1 MKKLILCVALAV
13 SVGTVHSESP
23 SSDSFE
29 LLKALA
35 GDWQAELPG
44 FGKISSTV
52 RLVSNG
58 QAIEETIGTPA
69 DNEISVYT
77 RDSRRILLTHFC
89 AMTPD
94 GHQARLETDP
104 ISGTPQQLIF
114 MFRDA
119 VNLHGASAPHMR
131 RVSMTFIDHNHYAE
145 RWTKT
150 SGGKDT
156 EFQLDFIR
164 TNP

>member
-1 MKKLILCVALAV
+1 MKKLILCFVLTV
-13 SVGTVHSESP
+13 SVGNVHSESP

-29 LLKALA
+29 QLKSLV
-35 GDWQAELPG
+35 GEWRAELPG
-44 FGKISSTV
+44 FGNITSTV

-77 RDSRRILLTHFC
+77 RDDRRILLTHFC

-94 GHQARLETDP
+94 GHQVRLETAP
-104 ISGTPQQLIF
+104 ISGMPQQLIF

-119 VNLHGASAPHMR
+119 VNLHSASAPHMR
-131 RVSMTFIDHNHYAE
+131 RVSLTFIDHNHYSE

-150 SGGKDT
+150 ADGKDVV
-156 EFQLDFIR
+156 FQLDFMR